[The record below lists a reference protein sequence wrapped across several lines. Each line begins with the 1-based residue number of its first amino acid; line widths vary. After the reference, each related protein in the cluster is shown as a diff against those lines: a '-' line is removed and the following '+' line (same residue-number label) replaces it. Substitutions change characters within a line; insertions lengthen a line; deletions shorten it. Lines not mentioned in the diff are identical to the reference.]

1 MTKHNQDM
9 NEKDLN
15 ESIDAR
21 LKKADPV
28 ANVELNDLLVQK
40 ATQDKDSWARGGKS
54 SASNFSPTKN
64 RFAFGAVAMA
74 AVALVATPLI
84 GLGNNSSGSLITL
97 GANAPAT
104 TNSSGS
110 YRATGSLGAP
120 EDASGASDKMMMI
133 NPFTYEFSAGSD
145 LSNDTGK
152 GHVYKAELVGTPES
166 VLAKVAKALG
176 LQGSITEAEYS
187 SKEYPQFIVGSQDGK
202 SSSAAISWSGTGN
215 WWFNNP
221 LAYPQPDCLKFVKAE
236 DGSEYCE
243 SFAEQ
248 KFSPELLPSKSEAI
262 AQALKIFEATGL
274 KTNAA
279 DVSFTSNEW
288 GAYATSAMQVDGQAT
303 SIEWSASWSP
313 NGQLA
318 SVSGHSVKL
327 LDQGEFNTISAKDA
341 VSRVSDWR
349 YSGSI
354 ASVLYSKYAPVIDM
368 PAIAYGEPVAASS
381 EPVTAE
387 SSEPSTGGKDVA
399 TSMPAPQV
407 VKIEITKSVKA
418 MMAIWDSAG
427 GTWIVPGYIMIGEQN
442 WLAPVFSL
450 QDGVVEL
457 PKLEFGIETR

>member
-1 MTKHNQDM
+1 MTKRNQDM

-28 ANVELNDLLVQK
+28 AHVALDDALVLK
-40 ATQDKDSWARGGKS
+40 ATEEKASWAMGGKS

-74 AVALVATPLI
+74 AVALVAAPLI
-84 GLGNNSSGSLITL
+84 GLGNNSSGALITL

-133 NPFTYEFSAGSD
+133 NPFTYEFSAGSE
-145 LSNDTGK
+145 LSTETGK

-176 LQGSITEAEYS
+176 LQGSVTEAEYS
-187 SKEYPQFIVGSQDGK
+187 TKEYPQFIVGSQDGK

-221 LAYPQPDCLKFVKAE
+221 LAYPQPDCLKLVKAE

-243 SFAEQ
+243 SYAEQ
-248 KFSPELLPSKSEAI
+248 KLTPELMPSKSEAV
-262 AQALKIFEATGL
+262 AQALKIFRNTGL
-274 KTNAA
+274 ETSAA
-279 DVSFTSNEW
+279 EIAFTSNEW
-288 GAYATSAMQVDGQAT
+288 GAYATSAMKVDGQVT
-303 SIEWSASWSP
+303 SIEWSVSWGT
-313 NGQLA
+313 NGEIA

-327 LDQGEFNTISAKDA
+327 VDQGEFNTISAKDA
-341 VSRVSDWR
+341 VDRISDWR

-354 ASVLYSKYAPVIDM
+354 SGALYSKYAPAIDM
-368 PAIAYGEPVAASS
+368 PAIAYS

-387 SSEPSTGGKDVA
+387 SSEPSTGGEDVA
-399 TSMPAPQV
+399 PSMPAPQV
-407 VKIEITKSVKA
+407 VKIDITKAVEA

-442 WLAPVFSL
+442 WLTPVFSL

-457 PKLEFGIETR
+457 PALEFGIETR

>member
-1 MTKHNQDM
+1 MKHNQDM

-28 ANVELNDLLVQK
+28 AAVLLDDSLVLNATEDK
-40 ATQDKDSWARGGKS
+40 ASWARGGKS

-74 AVALVATPLI
+74 AVALVASPLI
-84 GLGNNSSGSLITL
+84 GLGNSSSGALITL
-97 GANAPAT
+97 SANAPAT

-133 NPFTYEFSAGSD
+133 NPFTYEFSASSS
-145 LSNDTGK
+145 LSTDTGK

-176 LQGSITEAEYS
+176 LQGSVTEAEYS
-187 SKEYPQFIVGSQDGK
+187 TKEYPQFIVGSQDGK
-202 SSSAAISWSGTGN
+202 SSSAAISWNGTGN

-221 LAYPQPDCLKFVKAE
+221 LAYPQPDCLKLVTAE

-248 KFSPELLPSKSEAI
+248 KFTPELMPSKSEAL
-262 AQALKIFEATGL
+262 AQALKIFKSTGL
-274 KTNAA
+274 ETSASE
-279 DVSFTSNEW
+279 VTFTSNEW
-288 GAYATSAMQVDGQAT
+288 GAYATSALKVDNQLT
-303 SIEWSASWSP
+303 SIEWSISWGI
-313 NGQLA
+313 NGQIA

-327 LDQGEFNTISAKDA
+327 VDQGEFNTISAKDA
-341 VSRVSDWR
+341 VSRISDWR

-354 ASVLYSKYAPVIDM
+354 SGALYSKYAPAIDM
-368 PAIAYGEPVAASS
+368 PAIAYDSTTSS
-381 EPVTAE
+381 E
-387 SSEPSTGGKDVA
+387 SMEPSIGGEDVA
-399 TSMPAPQV
+399 PSMPAPQV
-407 VKIEITKSVKA
+407 VKIEINKAVEA
-418 MMAIWDSAG
+418 MMSIWDSTG
-427 GTWIVPGYIMIGEQN
+427 GTWIVPGYIMLGEQN
-442 WLAPVFSL
+442 WLTPVFSL

-457 PKLEFGIETR
+457 PALEFGIETR

>member
-9 NEKDLN
+9 NEKDFN

-28 ANVELNDLLVQK
+28 AHVALNDQLVSNATEAK
-40 ATQDKDSWARGGKS
+40 ASWASGGKS
-54 SASNFSPTKN
+54 QTSSFSPTKN

-74 AVALVATPLI
+74 AVALVAAPLI
-84 GLGNNSSGSLITL
+84 GLGNNSSGALITL
-97 GANAPAT
+97 SANAPAT

-110 YRATGSLGAP
+110 YRATEGLGAP
-120 EDASGASDKMMMI
+120 QDASGASDKMMMV
-133 NPFTYEFSAGSD
+133 NPFIYEFSAGSE
-145 LSNDTGK
+145 LSTDTGK

-166 VLAKVAKALG
+166 VLAKIAKALG
-176 LQGSITEAEYS
+176 LQGSVTEAEYS
-187 SKEYPQFIVGSQDGK
+187 TKEYPQFIVGSQDGK

-221 LAYPQPDCLKFVKAE
+221 LAYPQPDCLKLVKAQ

-248 KFSPELLPSKSEAI
+248 KPTPELMPSKSEAV
-262 AQALKIFEATGL
+262 AQALKIFKNTGL
-274 KTNAA
+274 ETKAS
-279 DVSFTSNEW
+279 DVTFTSNEW
-288 GAYATSAMQVDGQAT
+288 GAYATAAMQVDGQVT
-303 SIEWSASWSP
+303 SIEWSVSWGI
-313 NGQLA
+313 NGEIA

-327 LDQGEFNTISAKDA
+327 VDQGEFNTISAKDA
-341 VSRVSDWR
+341 VARISDWR

-354 ASVLYSKYAPVIDM
+354 SGALYEKYAPSVGM
-368 PAIAYGEPVAASS
+368 PAIAYETDVAPESS
-381 EPVTAE
+381 EPVTGDE
-387 SSEPSTGGKDVA
+387 VVTNSTP
-399 TSMPAPQV
+399 TPQV
-407 VKIEITKSVKA
+407 VKIEITKSVSTL
-418 MMAIWDSAG
+418 MSIWDSAG

-442 WLAPVFSL
+442 WLTPVFSL